1 MPFIELEK
9 LLYQR
14 GQWQLKATLNLE
26 RGECLAVIGPSGAGK
41 STLLSLIAGFERVT
55 SGTIRIN
62 GRDYTSAQPADRPV
76 TSLFQEHNLFAHLSV
91 KKNIGL
97 GRHPGL
103 RLEPADHHAI
113 DQALEAVGLAG
124 YHHRLPESLSGGERQ
139 RVALARCLCREHPL
153 MLLDEPFAALDPALR
168 AEMRGLI
175 QTLIKSHA
183 LTVIMVSH
191 HPQEAAEIATSGLF
205 LHQGEIKAEGLMADL
220 LEKPLLPQLQE
231 YLGIPT
237 EE

>member
-1 MPFIELEK
+1 MPFIELEA
-9 LLYQR
+9 LCYQR
-14 GQWQLKATLNLE
+14 EDWQLKAAFNLE

-41 STLLSLIAGFERVT
+41 STLLSLIAGFERLI
-55 SGTIRIN
+55 SGSIRIN
-62 GRDYTSAQPADRPV
+62 GRDYTTAEPADRPV

-91 KKNIGL
+91 KKNVGL

-103 RLEPADHHAI
+103 RLNQKDHLAI
-113 DQALEAVGLAG
+113 DQALEAVGLSG

-168 AEMRGLI
+168 SEMRGLI
-175 QTLIKSHA
+175 HQLIKSHD

-191 HPQEAAEIATSGLF
+191 HPDEAAEIASSGIF
-205 LHQGEIKAEGLMADL
+205 LHQGELKAKGVMSDL
-220 LEKPLLPQLQE
+220 LNNPQLPLLRA
-231 YLGIPT
+231 YLGVS
-237 EE
+237 